1 MDIGKAL
8 QGMGAGFS
16 GRGAE
21 WAALQQQEQADAEK
35 RRQEDIVRRQQ
46 AMAQDAR
53 IGLHHLQNNNLG
65 AFEKLANNR
74 IELIKQQGE
83 NPSDTMAILDLAKR
97 DPAAA
102 IRELQSLDF
111 EAVQRGLLPEQKPEY
126 LTNAQVSETGQAV
139 KMVNGK
145 PVAVDIEDY
154 RAKPK
159 EDKNADEI
167 RKETRS
173 ELRQNLK
180 AISNEVGVIK
190 SNYKKIE
197 ELSKEVSK
205 DNRTAVAALM
215 TALVKLGDPGSIVN
229 TSEMENAL
237 NSQNPLAYFAEKGI
251 KVDAGAFDT
260 IMQKIDP
267 LSPGNID
274 VNNVKATARALV
286 AANVPDLLSRYDTEY
301 KRGQGNLTEAGF
313 KAIFMEGLDSRVKSL
328 SELLPVEDPKQV
340 SGDADSIIISHPQ
353 YGDITEADI
362 QLTMKETGMSR
373 EDIFKT
379 LRGN

>member
-21 WAALQQQEQADAEK
+21 WALMQQQEQAAAEK
-35 RRQEDIVRRQQ
+35 RKQEDILRRQQ

-65 AFEKLANNR
+65 AFEKLATNR

-83 NPSDTMAILDLAKR
+83 NPSDTAALLERVKSGDVAGAIGDLQAL
-97 DPAAA
+97 
-102 IRELQSLDF
+102 EF

-126 LTNAQVSETGQAV
+126 LTNAQVSDTGQAY

-145 PVAVDIEDY
+145 PVAVDVEGY
-154 RAKPK
+154 QAKPK
-159 EDKNADEI
+159 EDKNGDEI

-180 AISNEVGVIK
+180 AISSEVGVIK

-251 KVDAGAFDT
+251 NVDAKAFDT
-260 IMQKIDP
+260 VMQKIDP

-313 KAIFMEGLDSRVKSL
+313 KAIFMDGLDSRVKSL
-328 SELLPVEDPKQV
+328 SELLPKDEPPQQGGALPKSTGRV
-340 SGDADSIIISHPQ
+340 VKW
-353 YGDITEADI
+353 GDI
-362 QLTMKETGMSR
+362 Q
-373 EDIFKT
+373 
-379 LRGN
+379 